1 MNQHGVTFLEI
12 IVVVAILM
20 IVTSLVSPGIGDWR
34 QRQALDSDFYA
45 VLSKIEY
52 LKIRARV
59 LNGTAVLRCQPIGK
73 GSALTY
79 QVFDKPQTDFSVP
92 TTATA
97 TLLEDPS
104 QANPTFNILSG
115 RTKINSTICA
125 GNEGVFLS
133 SGQSSLKGGSGQ
145 IELLIEP
152 LAGKEKF
159 GSYDVFVRPST
170 GFIEKYKCIG
180 GNLSQCKELE

>member
-59 LNGTAVLRCQPIGK
+59 LIGTAVLR
-73 GSALTY
+73 
-79 QVFDKPQTDFSVP
+79 
-92 TTATA
+92 
-97 TLLEDPS
+97 
-104 QANPTFNILSG
+104 
-115 RTKINSTICA
+115 
-125 GNEGVFLS
+125 
-133 SGQSSLKGGSGQ
+133 
-145 IELLIEP
+145 
-152 LAGKEKF
+152 
-159 GSYDVFVRPST
+159 
-170 GFIEKYKCIG
+170 
-180 GNLSQCKELE
+180 